1 MEPVLNGQ
9 IAIVTGAARGI
20 GLAIASRLARDGAGV
35 VVLDRDAE
43 EASRAANRLRH
54 EGLDASPYAADV
66 TVEEAVRAAVDAAVA
81 TRGQVD
87 ILVNNAGIY
96 PHAPFEDITFAEW
109 RRVLA
114 TNLDS
119 VFLCSHAVFPAMKA
133 QGYGRIV
140 NISSAGFHVGEP
152 EMTHYIA
159 SKGGVIG
166 FTRALALA
174 GGPYGITV
182 NAITP
187 GFIETPGVLE
197 DPAELA
203 AIDQFVAEQAIGR
216 RGLPEDI
223 AECVAY
229 LASPAAS
236 FITGQTVNVDGGHR
250 FT

>member
-1 MEPVLNGQ
+1 MLDGQ

-20 GLAIASRLARDGAGV
+20 GLAIARRLARDGAGIV
-35 VVLDRDAE
+35 LLDRDTDALKLATE
-43 EASRAANRLRH
+43 ELRN
-54 EGLDASPYAADV
+54 ESPDVSPIAVDV
-66 TVEEAVRAAVDAAVA
+66 TVEEAVRAAVDGIVS
-81 TRGQVD
+81 TRGRVD
-87 ILVNNAGIY
+87 ALINNAGIY
-96 PHAPFEDITFAEW
+96 PHTPFEELTFAEW

-133 QGYGRIV
+133 RGYGRIV

-174 GGPYGITV
+174 GGPHGITV

-197 DPAELA
+197 DPDELA
-203 AIDQFVAEQAIGR
+203 AIDQFVAEQTVKR

-229 LASPAAS
+229 LVSPAAS

-250 FT
+250 FH